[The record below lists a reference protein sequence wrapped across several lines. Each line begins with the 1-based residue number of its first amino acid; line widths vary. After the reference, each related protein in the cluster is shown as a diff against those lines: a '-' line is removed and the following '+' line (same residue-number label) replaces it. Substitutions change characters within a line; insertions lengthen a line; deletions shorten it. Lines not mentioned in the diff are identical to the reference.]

1 MTDKANIDDL
11 SEEIKDKA
19 EILAKILIS
28 GNRAEIV
35 PCKDGIKILNV
46 ERKQII

>member
-1 MTDKANIDDL
+1 MVNNANMTAL

-19 EILAKILIS
+19 QILAKILLS

-35 PCKDGIKILNV
+35 PCKNGIKILDV
-46 ERKQII
+46 ERKEIK